1 MSDSLIPAQSTRT
14 EYFKY
19 NDGGRD
25 ADGYKGQASDCV
37 ARAVSIASGRPYAE
51 VYARLAKGT
60 GSQRAGKKGKRSSF
74 ARNGVNTTRKWF
86 KDLMVEW
93 GFVWVPTMTIGSG
106 CKVHLHATELPAGR
120 LVVQVSKHYTTMIDG
135 VINDTW
141 NPARG
146 GDRCVYG
153 YWKLV

>member
-1 MSDSLIPAQSTRT
+1 MKFQ
-14 EYFKY
+14 Y
-19 NDGGRD
+19 NDGGRS
-25 ADGYKGQASDCV
+25 AAGFKGLTGDCV
-37 ARAVSIASGRPYAE
+37 ARAVAIASGRSYAE
-51 VYARLAKGT
+51 VYARLAEGT
-60 GSQRAGKKGKRSSF
+60 GSQRAGKSGKRSAS
-74 ARNGVNTTRKWF
+74 ARSGINVNRKWF

-106 CKVHLHATELPAGR
+106 CKVHLRADELPAGR
-120 LVVQVSKHYTTMIDG
+120 LVVSVSKHYTSMIDG

-141 NPARG
+141 NPDRG

>member
-1 MSDSLIPAQSTRT
+1 MTFQ
-14 EYFKY
+14 Y
-19 NDGGRD
+19 NDGGRE
-25 ADGYKGQASDCV
+25 AAGFKGSAGDCV
-37 ARAVSIASGRPYAE
+37 ARAVAIASGRPYAE

-60 GSQRAGKKGKRSSF
+60 GSQRAGKKGKRLAS
-74 ARNGVNTTRKWF
+74 ARNGINVTRKWF

-93 GFVWVPTMTIGSG
+93 GFVWVPTMSIGSG
-106 CKVHLHATELPAGR
+106 CKVHLRADELPAGR
-120 LVVQVSKHYTTMIDG
+120 LVVSVSNHYTTMIDG

-141 NPARG
+141 NPDRG